1 MDAKHLK
8 RKTWKNV
15 KNRTHNI
22 SKGNA
27 PPMARL
33 LLNMR
38 DGPRGRAPDI
48 GFALLSAA
56 TGVPVPHI
64 VNPSVKPWLPSGML
78 CDSSVTSVVK
88 EDYTIEDRKSTGQ
101 HRLPNKGRPH
111 ALHPGLSGFG
121 GGTSDVRSN

>member
-1 MDAKHLK
+1 M
-8 RKTWKNV
+8 KNSY
-15 KNRTHNI
+15 HNI
-22 SKGNA
+22 RKSNA

-48 GFALLSAA
+48 GFTLLSAA

-64 VNPSVKPWLPSGML
+64 TNLSVKPWLPSGML
-78 CDSSVTSVVK
+78 CVVSALSAVNNETETGK
-88 EDYTIEDRKSTGQ
+88 QNFAGQ
-101 HRLPNKGRPH
+101 HRLLNKGRPH

-121 GGTSDVRSN
+121 GGISDVRSN